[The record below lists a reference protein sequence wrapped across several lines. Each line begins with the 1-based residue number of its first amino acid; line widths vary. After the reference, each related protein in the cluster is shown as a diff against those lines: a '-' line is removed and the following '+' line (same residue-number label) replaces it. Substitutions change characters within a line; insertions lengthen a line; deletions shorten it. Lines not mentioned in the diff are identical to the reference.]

1 MSVLTFSSGGIR
13 SASALF
19 TALLLSLVVVPIVD
33 VPGAAAKS
41 PGKTYCFNR
50 VCHRVLTL
58 AETRQA
64 VGKRRTLIASYYSHC
79 RVDKYNPCGLTSSGA
94 KFRPGHADN
103 AASPNFPNGTKLL
116 VWNPANKRAAVIR
129 IDNAGP
135 YWRNRTLDLSRAAAQ
150 KLGFRHRGVA
160 RLVVQ
165 VLQAPTRRQATYRR
179 HRNYTPVPG
188 YLGRFASF
196 TYALRSTTSQSAPS
210 ANLAKPVLPVKNI
223 YLAERRIWLARMVET
238 GSVSVALVKRP
249 VLRLPL
255 RPERSR
261 MRKSNRI
268 RHRKVA
274 ALTTKPSRSRRL
286 KKRRLTRAKQ
296 QPGKAIRSTAGK
308 NRTKNARKKI
318 KRVKPNANQ
327 TIKTPATAAKVR
339 SNAAAQSTKSLAA
352 NASATQSVIKPR
364 AKMVW
369 RRGILG
375 TNTGGA

>member
-1 MSVLTFSSGGIR
+1 MSALTISWGGIR
-13 SASALF
+13 SASTLF
-19 TALLLSLVVVPIVD
+19 AALLLSLVAVPIV
-33 VPGAAAKS
+33 VAPGAAAKT

-58 AETRQA
+58 AETRRT

-103 AASPNFPNGTKLL
+103 AASPIFPNGTKLL

-179 HRNYTPVPG
+179 HRNYAPVQG
-188 YLGRFASF
+188 YLGRFASL
-196 TYALRSTTSQSAPS
+196 TNALRSTDRPSAPT
-210 ANLAKPVLPVKNI
+210 ANLAKVVLPVKNI

-238 GSVSVALVKRP
+238 GTISVALVKRP
-249 VLRLPL
+249 VLRLPV
-255 RPERSR
+255 RPKLSR
-261 MRKSNRI
+261 LRKSNRV

-274 ALTTKPSRSRRL
+274 ALATKTSRSRRL
-286 KKRRLTRAKQ
+286 KKRRVSRAKQ
-296 QPGKAIRSTAGK
+296 LPKKAIKSTTRKSPIG
-308 NRTKNARKKI
+308 NNTRKKT
-318 KRVKPNANQ
+318 KLVKPIAKQ
-327 TIKTPATAAKVR
+327 TIKTPAKVAKAGSDTAA
-339 SNAAAQSTKSLAA
+339 QPTKSLAA
-352 NASATQSVIKPR
+352 NASAK
-364 AKMVW
+364 
-369 RRGILG
+369 RRS
-375 TNTGGA
+375 